1 MRYSKMLRNCL
12 VLMLVSLLALSG
24 CANTAAKR
32 NQDNYNS
39 YLNAVKDMEVAKV
52 TARATA
58 AKASNSDYDAL
69 LARCTTDACVASV
82 ASYKA
87 IAHVVESL
95 ANNGGNSTALVQAPQ
110 REATFGDKALA
121 WASVFAPVVGQGYN
135 AYQNGKTQR
144 ALSADNAALQT
155 AQVNAWSTAMQT
167 VASTPTV
174 SVGGNYGDTYGND
187 YTGGDRSEVN
197 NSGTL
202 VSGNDNR
209 VASPSTGGNGG
220 NCNGGNGAPGGNTG
234 GTAGSS
240 GADGGAA
247 GSVTG
252 TAGNGAPGG
261 AGGNCSGGNGG

>member
-1 MRYSKMLRNCL
+1 MLRNCL

-39 YLNAVKDMEVAKV
+39 YLTAVKDMEVAKV

-69 LARCTTDACVASV
+69 LARCTSDACVASV

-95 ANNGGNSTALVQAPQ
+95 ANNGSNSGTVIQAPQ

-121 WASVFAPVVGQGYN
+121 WASVFAPVVSQGYN

-155 AQVNAWSTAMQT
+155 AQVNAWSAAMQT

-220 NCNGGNGAPGGNTG
+220 NCNGGSGAPGGDSGNAGAGGSGGDASGGAG
-234 GTAGSS
+234 GTSGS
-240 GADGGAA
+240 
-247 GSVTG
+247 
-252 TAGNGAPGG
+252 AGNGAPGG
-261 AGGNCSGGNGG
+261 NGGNCSGGAGG